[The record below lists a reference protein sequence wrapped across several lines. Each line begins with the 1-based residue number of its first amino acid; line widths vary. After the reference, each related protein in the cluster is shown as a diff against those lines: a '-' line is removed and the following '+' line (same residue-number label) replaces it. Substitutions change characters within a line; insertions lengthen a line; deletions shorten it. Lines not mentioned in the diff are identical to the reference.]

1 MNRNSKI
8 KNWFS
13 VICNQTIKASCGLFY
28 NFRLRNSL
36 NWGRKQLFTITLP
49 SSEVCFVPDN
59 FKIDLLNFDSKSNV
73 RVIKRINL
81 LLFWYIYSASY
92 YLTLSFSLQVSILAS
107 CGKELKFLPNNSL
120 KSSNFLTDTNLIL
133 LLYCT
138 QKSFLGHFGW
148 CDFWLCFK
156 LLMMVKKRGGGD
168 FLMRTALSL
177 IAFPQNQF
185 LPFLF
190 CSCEV

>member
-13 VICNQTIKASCGLFY
+13 VICNQTIKASCWLFY
-28 NFRLRNSL
+28 NFRLRNLL

-49 SSEVCFVPDN
+49 SSEVCFVSDK

-73 RVIKRINL
+73 HVIKRINV

-107 CGKELKFLPNNSL
+107 CGKELTFLPDNSL

-133 LLYCT
+133 ILHT
-138 QKSFLGHFGW
+138 KKFSW
-148 CDFWLCFK
+148 SFWLMWFLA
-156 LLMMVKKRGGGD
+156 LL
-168 FLMRTALSL
+168 
-177 IAFPQNQF
+177 
-185 LPFLF
+185 
-190 CSCEV
+190 